1 MQKYNDERF
10 GDFLVTDKGFGILR
24 GRESYHGCVRER
36 DFCNNTR
43 TQDRVWAVTCEET
56 WLFYEV
62 SSTQNQ
68 KEIKELVLNMV
79 GIPRDQCMHVG
90 FKVDEHRRVRKRT
103 TPNTIL
109 SVTYYL
115 ELRNAISSYHI
126 SHILT
131 IIKLVPWTLQD
142 LNNFTW

>member
-10 GDFLVTDKGFGILR
+10 GDFLVTDQGFGILR

-109 SVTYYL
+109 SQCHLLSGITQCYIQLPY
-115 ELRNAISSYHI
+115 ISYF
-126 SHILT
+126 
-131 IIKLVPWTLQD
+131 
-142 LNNFTW
+142 NNNQIGSLDVIGP